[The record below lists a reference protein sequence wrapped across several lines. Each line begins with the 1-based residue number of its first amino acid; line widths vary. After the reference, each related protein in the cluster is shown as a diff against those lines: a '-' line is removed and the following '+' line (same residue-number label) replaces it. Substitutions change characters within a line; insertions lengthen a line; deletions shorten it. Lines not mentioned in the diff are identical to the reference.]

1 MMNPSSSNQ
10 TSFTQRLSSTACV
23 LLAAIACGCGSEDA
37 APQARVVAPPRTP
50 PPPPPPKLTPI
61 DELMVQL
68 RIDERVDLPEGTAPD
83 NDADRKI
90 VLEFYDAFVRG
101 DDQAAGRMI
110 SGADRLELEEL
121 VSAGSWQETVSRIS
135 RVEIQTGMSPLG
147 QKCALG
153 VFHVGSGFQPQLWY
167 YEELAGEY
175 VFEAAATPPGIMDR
189 LSGTDWIAAWHDILD
204 QEIARANDPDEEF
217 DLPQRTFDEEED
229 KGGRGASSPGGRGPM
244 RPPGGP
250 TRRTPKAPRRA
261 PSPF

>member
-10 TSFTQRLSSTACV
+10 TSFTQRLSLTACV

-37 APQARVVAPPRTP
+37 APQARVVAPPP
-50 PPPPPPKLTPI
+50 PPPPPAPKLTPI
-61 DELMVQL
+61 DELMALL
-68 RIDERVDLPEGTAPD
+68 RIDERVDLPESKAPD

-101 DDQAAGRMI
+101 DDQAVGRMI
-110 SGADRLELEEL
+110 SGADGLELEEL

-135 RVEIQTGMSPLG
+135 RVEIQTGLSPLG

-167 YEELAGEY
+167 YEELLGEY
-175 VFEAAATPPGIMDR
+175 VFEAAATPPGIMER
-189 LSGTDWIAAWHDILD
+189 LSGTDWIAAWHDILA
-204 QEIARANDPDEEF
+204 QEIARADEPDEEF
-217 DLPQRTFDEEED
+217 EIPQRTFDEQED
-229 KGGRGASSPGGRGPM
+229 KGGRSASSPSGRGPM

-250 TRRTPKAPRRA
+250 TRRTPKTPRRA

>member
-10 TSFTQRLSSTACV
+10 TSFTQRLSLTACV

-37 APQARVVAPPRTP
+37 APQARVVAPPP
-50 PPPPPPKLTPI
+50 PPPPPAPKLTPI
-61 DELMVQL
+61 DELMALL
-68 RIDERVDLPEGTAPD
+68 RIDERVDLPESKAPD

-101 DDQAAGRMI
+101 DDQAVGRMI
-110 SGADRLELEEL
+110 SGADGLELEEL

-135 RVEIQTGMSPLG
+135 RVEIQTGLSPLG

-167 YEELAGEY
+167 YEELLGEY
-175 VFEAAATPPGIMDR
+175 VFEAAATPPGIMER
-189 LSGTDWIAAWHDILD
+189 LSGTDWIAAWHDILA
-204 QEIARANDPDEEF
+204 QEIARADEPDEEF
-217 DLPQRTFDEEED
+217 EIPQRTFGEQED
-229 KGGRGASSPGGRGPM
+229 KGGRSASSPGGRGPM

-250 TRRTPKAPRRA
+250 TRRTPKTPRRA

>member
-1 MMNPSSSNQ
+1 MMNPSFSNQ

-37 APQARVVAPPRTP
+37 APQVRVVAPPTTP
-50 PPPPPPKLTPI
+50 PSPPPPKVTPI

-68 RIDERVDLPEGTAPD
+68 RIDERVDLPESNAPD

-101 DDQAAGRMI
+101 DDQAVGRMI
-110 SGADRLELEEL
+110 SGIDRLELEEL
-121 VSAGSWQETVSRIS
+121 VSAGSWKETVSRIS
-135 RVEIQTGMSPLG
+135 RVELQTGMSPLG

-153 VFHVGSGFQPQLWY
+153 VFHVGTGHQPQLWY
-167 YEELAGEY
+167 YEEFSGEY
-175 VFEAAATPPGIMDR
+175 VFEAAATPPGIIDR
-189 LSGTDWIAAWHDILD
+189 LSGTDWIAAWHDILE
-204 QEIARANDPDEEF
+204 QELARANEPDEEF
-217 DLPQRTFDEEED
+217 EIPQRTFDEEE
-229 KGGRGASSPGGRGPM
+229 KGGRGASSPGGRSPS

-250 TRRTPKAPRRA
+250 SRRPPKPPRRA